1 MVTDQTTQA
10 VFETLGC
17 SLQTDSNALLL
28 KVTPTQLIERGKVEL
43 VATQSLHLYVLVSL
57 LYEHTLHASKEET

>member
-43 VATQSLHLYVLVSL
+43 VAT
-57 LYEHTLHASKEET
+57 